1 LTPRYLT
8 SEFSENQPLRE
19 EFLLLVLWINNFA
32 FIQKTFWIC
41 SEDALVINHWRIKV
55 IDQKNIEHI
64 AKLAKLRISEDEAK
78 QYAAQL
84 SKSLEYFDQ
93 ISQVDVTGVEP
104 MVTPS
109 DIEVFLRD
117 DQVVKTVSSEDL
129 VANAPERLGHLFKVP
144 PVV

>member
-1 LTPRYLT
+1 M
-8 SEFSENQPLRE
+8 
-19 EFLLLVLWINNFA
+19 
-32 FIQKTFWIC
+32 
-41 SEDALVINHWRIKV
+41 